1 MNNDILVI
9 INWYEENIN
18 NLDHALERLN
28 EVFKNIIICNR
39 SNILIPIKN
48 FKVIKSDDYN
58 GFLNEINSY
67 INEFNIQVKS
77 LVFVDDII
85 NTTYDD
91 IVKCGMEA
99 IENKYKIIQGFNDN
113 YLFGEK
119 FINNLFNMLFNTR
132 FKSVLPDIKAINIDL
147 YKSLLEKINKDD
159 YNTNNYL
166 ITAVNENIH
175 IKEKNIKTIWRK
187 NQKRVG

>member
-175 IKEKNIKTIWRK
+175 IKEKNIKTI
-187 NQKRVG
+187 